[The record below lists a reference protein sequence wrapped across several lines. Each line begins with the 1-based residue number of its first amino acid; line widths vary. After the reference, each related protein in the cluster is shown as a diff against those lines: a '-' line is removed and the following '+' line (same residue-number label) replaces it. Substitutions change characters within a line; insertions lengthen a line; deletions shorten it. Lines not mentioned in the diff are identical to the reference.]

1 MAAHLTHEGEP
12 RFVVYHCDFN
22 DDPCQRVADYE
33 NVADVL
39 TRKPHFDQH
48 LKGGWAA
55 TISSGRTSW
64 SGRGC
69 RRGQYEAAPG
79 FDLCCYLPADGQR
92 ERETWNAL
100 GTLCTEGF
108 LPLQSQ

>member
-1 MAAHLTHEGEP
+1 MAAHLTHEGHP

-48 LKGGWAA
+48 LKVRMGGDYFEWPDFVEWARVQKRA
-55 TISSGRTSW
+55 I
-64 SGRGC
+64 
-69 RRGQYEAAPG
+69 
-79 FDLCCYLPADGQR
+79 
-92 ERETWNAL
+92 
-100 GTLCTEGF
+100 
-108 LPLQSQ
+108 

>member
-22 DDPCQRVADYE
+22 DDPCQRVAEYE

-48 LKGGWAA
+48 LKVRMG
-55 TISSGRTSW
+55 SDCLQGRE
-64 SGRGC
+64 G
-69 RRGQYEAAPG
+69 
-79 FDLCCYLPADGQR
+79 D
-92 ERETWNAL
+92 L
-100 GTLCTEGF
+100 GTRRKTL
-108 LPLQSQ
+108 